1 MGRLGLLRSPHS
13 SDRVQGLREARRM
26 KYFMILAVCVLCF
39 LLPFFVGA
47 YLIHVL
53 TSIMIF
59 LSLALSWDMML
70 RTGQLSFG
78 IAGFFGLGA
87 YASIIAV
94 DDFSIDPLWSI
105 LVAAVF
111 AALVA
116 LALGW
121 IVLRLREIY
130 FAITTLAL
138 SSVFMIFARNLSD
151 LTGGSAGK
159 VLYESIFKGDS
170 IKIYWLVL
178 SVALTVILISE
189 LFQRTRI
196 RFAINAIR
204 DDEIA
209 AKCSG
214 VNIFKYLLF
223 VFVLTSAIQGAVGA
237 LYAQQYAFVEPEST
251 FSANFLL
258 LPMSMALV
266 GGIYSTLGP
275 IIGAVVLGLAS
286 EYLKL
291 IMPYGH
297 LIIYGLILIFTI
309 MFLPRGIY
317 GTIAN
322 KIVVKR

>member
-1 MGRLGLLRSPHS
+1 
-13 SDRVQGLREARRM
+13 M
-26 KYFMILAVCVLCF
+26 KYFIIIAVCVLCF
-39 LLPFFVGA
+39 LFPLFVGA

-94 DDFSIDPLWSI
+94 DDFSVHPMWSI
-105 LVAAVF
+105 LIAAAF

-121 IVLRLREIY
+121 VVLRLREIY

-159 VLYESIFKGDS
+159 VLYESIFQGDP

-178 SVALTVILISE
+178 SVALVVVFVSE
-189 LFQRTRI
+189 VFQRTRI
-196 RFAINAIR
+196 RFAVNSIR

-275 IIGAVVLGLAS
+275 VIGAVVLGLAS

-291 IMPYGH
+291 VMPYGH
-297 LIIYGLILIFTI
+297 LIIYGLILIVTI

-317 GTIAN
+317 GTIASR
-322 KIVVKR
+322 ITTRR

>member
-1 MGRLGLLRSPHS
+1 
-13 SDRVQGLREARRM
+13 M
-26 KYFMILAVCVLCF
+26 KYFMIAIVCVLCF

-105 LVAAVF
+105 LVAAGF
-111 AALVA
+111 AALIA

-170 IKIYWLVL
+170 IKIYLLVL
-178 SVALTVILISE
+178 SVALTVILVSE

-266 GGIYSTLGP
+266 GGIYSSLGP

-317 GTIAN
+317 GTVVNRIAA
-322 KIVVKR
+322 KR

>member
-1 MGRLGLLRSPHS
+1 
-13 SDRVQGLREARRM
+13 M
-26 KYFMILAVCVLCF
+26 KYFMIAAVCVFCF

-94 DDFSIDPLWSI
+94 DDFSIDPLLSI
-105 LVAAVF
+105 LVAAIF

-178 SVALTVILISE
+178 SVALTVILVSE

-317 GTIAN
+317 GTVAKKIAA
-322 KIVVKR
+322 KR

>member
-1 MGRLGLLRSPHS
+1 
-13 SDRVQGLREARRM
+13 M
-26 KYFMILAVCVLCF
+26 KYFMIAIVCVLCF

-47 YLIHVL
+47 YMIHVL

-105 LVAAVF
+105 LVAAGF
-111 AALVA
+111 AALIA

-178 SVALTVILISE
+178 SVALTVILVSE

-297 LIIYGLILIFTI
+297 LIIYGLILVLTI

-317 GTIAN
+317 GTVVNRIAA
-322 KIVVKR
+322 KR

>member
-1 MGRLGLLRSPHS
+1 M
-13 SDRVQGLREARRM
+13 RM
-26 KYFMILAVCVLCF
+26 RYIFIPATCVLYF
-39 LLPFFVGA
+39 VLPFFIDA
-47 YLIHVL
+47 YLVHVL

-94 DDFSIDPLWSI
+94 DDFSVHPLLSI
-105 LVAAVF
+105 LVAAAF

-116 LALGW
+116 FALGW
-121 IVLRLREIY
+121 VVLRLREIY

-159 VLYESIFKGDS
+159 VLYESIFGGDP
-170 IKIYWLVL
+170 IKTYWLVL
-178 SVALTVILISE
+178 SVTLAVVLLSE
-189 LFQRTRI
+189 IFQRSRI
-196 RFAINAIR
+196 RFAINSIR

-223 VFVLTSAIQGAVGA
+223 VFVLTSAIQGGVGA

-266 GGIYSTLGP
+266 GGIYSTIGP
-275 IIGAVVLGLAS
+275 IMGALALGLAS

-291 IMPYGH
+291 LMPYGH
-297 LIIYGLILIFTI
+297 LIIYGLILIVTI
-309 MFLPRGIY
+309 LFLPRGIY
-317 GTIAN
+317 GTMADRMA
-322 KIVVKR
+322 KKR

>member
-1 MGRLGLLRSPHS
+1 
-13 SDRVQGLREARRM
+13 M
-26 KYFMILAVCVLCF
+26 KYFMIAIVCVLCF

-105 LVAAVF
+105 LVAAGF
-111 AALVA
+111 AALIA

-178 SVALTVILISE
+178 SVALTVILVSE

-266 GGIYSTLGP
+266 GGIYSSLGP

-317 GTIAN
+317 GTVVNRIAA
-322 KIVVKR
+322 KR

>member
-1 MGRLGLLRSPHS
+1 M
-13 SDRVQGLREARRM
+13 
-26 KYFMILAVCVLCF
+26 
-39 LLPFFVGA
+39 
-47 YLIHVL
+47 IHVL

-94 DDFSIDPLWSI
+94 DDFSVDPLLSI
-105 LVAAVF
+105 LVAAIF

-178 SVALTVILISE
+178 SVALTVILVSE

-291 IMPYGH
+291 VMPYGH
-297 LIIYGLILIFTI
+297 LIIYGLILIVTI

-322 KIVVKR
+322 RIATRR

>member
-1 MGRLGLLRSPHS
+1 
-13 SDRVQGLREARRM
+13 M
-26 KYFMILAVCVLCF
+26 KYFMIAIVCVLCF

-105 LVAAVF
+105 LVAAGF
-111 AALVA
+111 AALIA

-121 IVLRLREIY
+121 ILLRLREIY

-178 SVALTVILISE
+178 SVALTVILVSE

-297 LIIYGLILIFTI
+297 LIIYGLILVLTI

-317 GTIAN
+317 GTVVNRIAA
-322 KIVVKR
+322 KR